1 MRANPMTFSADT
13 ASTHVGWRQ
22 SGSDADADHLLIRS
36 DWGASGSGSGGGSD
50 PANPRTEPVLCFL
63 GDTDG
68 AGTASP
74 AAHNPSTDNPAAH
87 HAPTA
92 AALDS
97 ELEVDVEVNDAAV
110 DAPPY
115 LWGGEAL
122 VPDSVS
128 SPDETVF
135 S

>member
-36 DWGASGSGSGGGSD
+36 DWGAGGGDTSS
-50 PANPRTEPVLCFL
+50 PSGEPVLRFT
-63 GDTDG
+63 GDE
-68 AGTASP
+68 P
-74 AAHNPSTDNPAAH
+74 AAANVEVEVEA
-87 HAPTA
+87 
-92 AALDS
+92 
-97 ELEVDVEVNDAAV
+97 ELDVEVNDAAV

-122 VPDSVS
+122 VPDSIS
-128 SPDETVF
+128 GPSETVF

>member
-22 SGSDADADHLLIRS
+22 SGSDADADHLLIRG
-36 DWGASGSGSGGGSD
+36 DWGEGSRTEHPSESSG
-50 PANPRTEPVLCFL
+50 EPVLRFL
-63 GDTDG
+63 GDND
-68 AGTASP
+68 AGE
-74 AAHNPSTDNPAAH
+74 NPAADQ
-87 HAPTA
+87 APTA
-92 AALDS
+92 ATAAEHDSAFQLDA
-97 ELEVDVEVNDAAV
+97 EFQVNNEMDVEVNDAAV

-128 SPDETVF
+128 GPSETVF